1 MGASVIAIDAPRSRK
16 PTRDTAG
23 AGRRSPRRRDH
34 VAARQRRARETRTDQ
49 RRQADDLVVVV
60 ERLAVDDEELRRALR
75 ALALAHLTAQVRR

>member
-1 MGASVIAIDAPRSRK
+1 M
-16 PTRDTAG
+16 
-23 AGRRSPRRRDH
+23 
-34 VAARQRRARETRTDQ
+34 AARQRRARETRTDQ